1 MRTRI
6 KALVGVVIATAAIGG
21 VLAAPAAAS
30 PPVFFVSASCDSA
43 NGPVAVR
50 GIDVAGVAQRN
61 AIVVL
66 NQLLSEQNLQCLPG
80 TREISVLR
88 I

>member
-1 MRTRI
+1 
-6 KALVGVVIATAAIGG
+6 
-21 VLAAPAAAS
+21 
-30 PPVFFVSASCDSA
+30 
-43 NGPVAVR
+43 
-50 GIDVAGVAQRN
+50 VAGVAQRN